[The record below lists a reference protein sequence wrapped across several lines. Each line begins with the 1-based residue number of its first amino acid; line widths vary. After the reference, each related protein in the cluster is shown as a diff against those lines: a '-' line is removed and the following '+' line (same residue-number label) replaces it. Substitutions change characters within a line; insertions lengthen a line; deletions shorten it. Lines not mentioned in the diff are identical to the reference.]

1 MKVLTQ
7 NYKTG
12 KLELTEV
19 PVPTIKQGH
28 LLVRTIASAV
38 SIGTER
44 AMIELAQK
52 SLIGKAIARP
62 DWVAQVTK
70 KIKTEGLI
78 EAYRQADGRLN
89 VPLPLGYSSSGVIEE
104 VGEEA
109 GNFSV
114 GDSVVSVGSGYASHA
129 EYVLMPSHLCLKK
142 PDSVSF
148 HEASFAALGG
158 IALEALRLAKPEI
171 GHYVAVIGLGLLG
184 QITAQVLK
192 ANGCKVLGID
202 ILQDRLNMAKALG
215 CSAVLDS
222 KTSDLEA
229 EAIRFSEGLG
239 LDSVII
245 LASTKSD
252 EPLRQAA
259 SICRERGTIVASG
272 LVGLNVPRDLFFEK
286 ELNLV
291 IPKGWGPD
299 VSESVSSRGLQYG
312 FTPQYRWSGE
322 QNVHTFLDLLRE
334 GLVNVKALISSQFPF
349 DEADRAYD
357 RILRGEIGSNIG
369 IVLNYEEK
377 EQSKRRITLALSAGS
392 SRLTDT
398 RKVTTA
404 IVGAGQYARGTL
416 LPCLRQLSSSHI
428 SWIVSIRGLNAQVM
442 AKKYGIKHVSSDYNE
457 VLRDEAVDLVIL
469 LTRHGLHAP
478 MVCDALKSKKH
489 VFVEKPLATTRR
501 QLDKVIDTYS
511 STQGLHLIVG
521 YNRRF
526 SPASQWLKEQF
537 SNVSEPVG
545 INLRVNAGTVPRD
558 SWIYDDNEGCGRI
571 VGEICHFVDLVQFF
585 SDSLI
590 AEVFCQSFGA
600 EKHHPTDN
608 VAIFLR
614 TENNSIATINYCSG
628 GDKAY
633 PRERIEIIG
642 GEAVGVLDNF
652 RTATFSQ
659 FGRTKATGRSPGI
672 RWGHKELLS
681 ASFLSILSR
690 KAPRVTF
697 VEYVNNSLATFA
709 IEESMRN
716 NKPSLVENF
725 QVDISDK

>member
-1 MKVLTQ
+1 
-7 NYKTG
+7 
-12 KLELTEV
+12 
-19 PVPTIKQGH
+19 
-28 LLVRTIASAV
+28 
-38 SIGTER
+38 
-44 AMIELAQK
+44 
-52 SLIGKAIARP
+52 
-62 DWVAQVTK
+62 
-70 KIKTEGLI
+70 
-78 EAYRQADGRLN
+78 
-89 VPLPLGYSSSGVIEE
+89 
-104 VGEEA
+104 
-109 GNFSV
+109 
-114 GDSVVSVGSGYASHA
+114 
-129 EYVLMPSHLCLKK
+129 
-142 PDSVSF
+142 
-148 HEASFAALGG
+148 
-158 IALEALRLAKPEI
+158 LEALRLAKPEI

-222 KTSDLEA
+222 KTNDLEA

-245 LASTKSD
+245 FASTKSD

-334 GLVNVKALISSQFPF
+334 GSVNVKALISSQFPF

-369 IVLNYEEK
+369 IVLNYEEQ

-489 VFVEKPLATTRR
+489 VFVEKP
-501 QLDKVIDTYS
+501 
-511 STQGLHLIVG
+511 
-521 YNRRF
+521 
-526 SPASQWLKEQF
+526 
-537 SNVSEPVG
+537 
-545 INLRVNAGTVPRD
+545 
-558 SWIYDDNEGCGRI
+558 
-571 VGEICHFVDLVQFF
+571 
-585 SDSLI
+585 
-590 AEVFCQSFGA
+590 
-600 EKHHPTDN
+600 
-608 VAIFLR
+608 
-614 TENNSIATINYCSG
+614 
-628 GDKAY
+628 
-633 PRERIEIIG
+633 
-642 GEAVGVLDNF
+642 
-652 RTATFSQ
+652 
-659 FGRTKATGRSPGI
+659 
-672 RWGHKELLS
+672 
-681 ASFLSILSR
+681 
-690 KAPRVTF
+690 
-697 VEYVNNSLATFA
+697 
-709 IEESMRN
+709 
-716 NKPSLVENF
+716 
-725 QVDISDK
+725 